1 MSVDVYEYPDD
12 LYATKEDG
20 LTSPPMPMP
29 PRKPIAPFR
38 FARHALEHFETDV
51 AVGDFAK
58 RQNDG
63 LVLGFDLGRVALS
76 QLTRAV
82 GGDEHHLEAVRDLLE
97 AVFNGNAGHL
107 D

>member
-38 FARHALEHFETDV
+38 FARHARAPIPISPTPETLPDADLPLFTPQGPKV
-51 AVGDFAK
+51 LTTADQLIDRC
-58 RQNDG
+58 RQ
-63 LVLGFDLGRVALS
+63 V
-76 QLTRAV
+76 
-82 GGDEHHLEAVRDLLE
+82 
-97 AVFNGNAGHL
+97 
-107 D
+107 